1 MDHMKIRAYETTC
14 PPRPGADA
22 VEPIQRGTLT
32 IRPVFESGGSSFGA
46 EIYGV
51 DWSKPISSEIVA
63 QVGFDIFGFF

>member
-1 MDHMKIRAYETTC
+1 MDHMNIRAYEKTC

-32 IRPVFESGGSSFGA
+32 IKPVFESGGSSFGA

-51 DWSKPISSEIVA
+51 DWSKPISPEIVA
-63 QVGFDIFGFF
+63 HVSFDIFGFF